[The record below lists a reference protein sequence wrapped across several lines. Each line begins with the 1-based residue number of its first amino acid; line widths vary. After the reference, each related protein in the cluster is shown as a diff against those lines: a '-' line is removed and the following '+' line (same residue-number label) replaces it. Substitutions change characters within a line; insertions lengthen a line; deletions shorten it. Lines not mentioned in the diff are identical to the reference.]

1 MTNYQYQVGGTLS
14 GNAPTYVERQADGEL
29 YTALK
34 RGEFCYILNSRQIG
48 KSSLLVRT
56 KYRLQQEGC
65 KCTTV
70 DMTNIGSENTT
81 PAQWYKGVVGDLWS
95 GFKLLGSVNLKAWW
109 QEHEDVSLSQRL
121 SQFISEVLLAQFP
134 DKRLFVFIDEIDSIL
149 SLDFAV
155 DDFFAL
161 IRFCYNQRAV
171 NPEFNRITFAIFGV
185 GTPSDLIQDRKRT
198 PFNIGKAIE
207 LRGFELQEAKPLAR
221 GLVVNEGDS
230 QEVLQEILTWTG
242 GQPFLTQKLCQLVVS
257 TSQDTVSGL
266 LTIPSGMEAFWL
278 ENVVKSRIIYNWESH
293 DEPEH
298 LRTIRDRLLH
308 NEYMAGRLLGIYQQ
322 LLQGTK
328 IETDDSREQS
338 ELLLSGLVVK
348 QQGYLK
354 INNRIYQTV
363 FNLEWVKKQ
372 LNNLRPYSQ
381 AFNAWITSNQT
392 DASRLLR
399 GQALKDAQ
407 SWAKGKRLSDL
418 DYRFLT
424 ASQEC
429 DRQEVQKALEA
440 ERAKEVEAR
449 LLLEQKRITQ
459 QRRKNR
465 LLTFMATVMAFK
477 FVIFLCL
484 WLSALS
490 QYRQAVA
497 SVREARIG
505 EIEALTSSSQGHFAS
520 NQQINALVDAI
531 RAKQQLQEL
540 DMVNADLEQQVEQV
554 LQQAIYATLASPQA
568 TTKLRKPETALLRSL
583 RGHQATVWDVAISPD
598 GQQIASASGDK
609 QIKLWKP
616 NGTVLKTLNGDGVA
630 LHAVAFSPNSQ
641 ILAAGGDDGIV
652 RLWQQDRKS
661 GLQTHPYRMLGKQN
675 GVVRSVAFSPDNQI
689 IATAGND
696 GVIRLWREEGTLI
709 RALSGHQNK
718 VLQVTFSHRG
728 DRLASASADGTVKVW
743 KLDGTLLKTL
753 KGNDG
758 EVGGVAFSPDGRM
771 IASAN
776 ANGTIQLWQ
785 SDGTWLKTIRAGAGL
800 TGVDFSPNG
809 QMLVAGSLDHTV
821 KLWTVGGTLL
831 TTLTGHRSQ
840 VWAVDFSMD
849 GKVIASASND
859 SMVILWNLEQIL
871 RVDPLAYGCY
881 SVRDYLRTSAEVKAR
896 DRHLCDKTQS

>member
-14 GNAPTYVERQADGEL
+14 GDAPTYVERQADGEL

-95 GFKLLGSVNLKAWW
+95 GFNLLGSVNLKAWW

-134 DKRLFVFIDEIDSIL
+134 NQRLFVFIDEIDSIL
-149 SLDFAV
+149 SLDFPV

-257 TSQDTVSGL
+257 TSQDTVSSV

-278 ENVVKSRIIYNWESH
+278 ENVVKSRIIHNWESQ

-322 LLQGTK
+322 LLQGTEIK
-328 IETDDSREQS
+328 TDDSREQS

-348 QQGYLK
+348 QQGYLN
-354 INNRIYQTV
+354 INNPIYQTV
-363 FNLEWVKKQ
+363 FNLEWVEKH
-372 LNNLRPYSQ
+372 LNNLRPYCQ
-381 AFNAWITSNQT
+381 GFDAWIISNQT

-424 ASQEC
+424 ASLEC
-429 DRQEVQKALEA
+429 DRQEVQKAMEA
-440 ERAKEVEAR
+440 ERVKEVEAR
-449 LLLEQKRITQ
+449 LLLEQKHITQ

-465 LLTFMATVMAFK
+465 LLAFLATVMTFK

-497 SVREARIG
+497 SAREARIG

-520 NQQINALVDAI
+520 NQQMNALVDAI
-531 RAKQQLQEL
+531 RAKQLLQEV

-554 LQQAIYATLASPQA
+554 LQQAVYGTLASPHA
-568 TTKLRKPETALLRSL
+568 TINLRKPETALLRAL

-598 GQQIASASGDK
+598 GQRIASASGDK

-616 NGTVLKTLNGDGVA
+616 DGTVLKTLNGDGVA
-630 LHAVAFSPNSQ
+630 LHAVAFSPNGQ

-652 RLWQQDRKS
+652 RLWQQDYKS
-661 GLQTHPYRMLGKQN
+661 EFQTHPYRMLSKQD
-675 GVVRSVAFSPDNQI
+675 GVVRSVAFSPDGQI

-696 GVIRLWREEGTLI
+696 GVIRLWREDGTLI
-709 RALSGHQNK
+709 RPLSGHQNK
-718 VLQVTFSHRG
+718 VFQVTFSPRG

-743 KLDGTLLKTL
+743 KLDGILLRTL

-785 SDGTWLKTIRAGAGL
+785 SDGTWSKTIRGNGAGL
-800 TGVDFSPNG
+800 TRVDFSPNG

-821 KLWTVGGTLL
+821 KLWTVDGTLL
-831 TTLTGHRSQ
+831 TTLSGHRSQ
-840 VWAVDFSMD
+840 VWAVDFSLD
-849 GKVIASASND
+849 GKAIASASND

-871 RVDPLAYGCY
+871 RVDPLAYGCH
-881 SVRDYLRTSAEVKAR
+881 YLTS
-896 DRHLCDKTQS
+896 SPP